1 MASNLSPAAFLYRSG
16 EERNFPFPDRP
27 QVRVGFDR
35 TNDVA
40 VPFEGV
46 SRRHA
51 RISFDGKAYWIEDLG
66 SSNGTFLNGRRL
78 VRKQRL
84 AHLDVVTLGRYA
96 DLIFVRRQIPRA
108 RATQS
113 GIQSA
118 WLLALDGPEA
128 GSRREIP
135 RGSITIGRSLASN
148 VVVDSHLV
156 SKSHARLE
164 RSGLQLVVI
173 DLQSSNAT
181 FVNGER
187 IDSKAL
193 ADGDEISLGGGRTYR
208 VRIDKGPIE
217 VGEESQ
223 ISAPTTAAK
232 PLLPTDWKTRIEWSP
247 EEKVVFDEFIKGSM
261 ERGKTVPRPAVDDKS
276 AAAKPSAAPPR
287 QTEAKATPA
296 EPVSKPPAPREV
308 SLPTP
313 PRPAAPRE
321 VSLPTPPRPAAPK
334 EVSLPAPPRP
344 AAPKEVSLPAPP
356 KPAAPKE
363 VSLPTPPRP
372 AAPREVLLP
381 TPKPTAPTASPA
393 PVSATPASSPE
404 PAKKPPAQPS
414 PPPSAPSARPAPAAQ
429 SVPSR
434 RVSLEGKTER
444 FAVGLGDHDV
454 GRLPQCSIYIQGP
467 QISRRHAV
475 LHVTAGAV
483 VVEDL
488 GSANGTFVNGKK
500 ITGQHPL
507 ANDDH
512 VQFGDTGFRVRI
524 G

>member
-1 MASNLSPAAFLYRSG
+1 MASDLSQAAFLYRSG

-35 TNDVA
+35 TNEVA

-51 RISFDGKAYWIEDLG
+51 RISFDGKSYWIEDLG

-84 AHLDVVTLGRYA
+84 AHLDVATLGRYA
-96 DLIFVRRQIPRA
+96 DLICVRRQVQTA
-108 RATQS
+108 RATRS
-113 GIQSA
+113 GIRSA
-118 WLLALDGPEA
+118 WLEAIDGPEA

-135 RGSITIGRSLASN
+135 RGSITIGRSPASN

-187 IDSKAL
+187 IDSAAL

-208 VRIDKGPIE
+208 VHIDKGPIE
-217 VGEESQ
+217 IGEESL
-223 ISAPTTAAK
+223 IAAPTTAAK
-232 PLLPTDWKTRIEWSP
+232 PVLPTDWKTRIEWSP
-247 EEKVVFDEFIKGSM
+247 EEKAVFDEVVKGSG

-276 AAAKPSAAPPR
+276 AAAKLPAAPPR
-287 QTEAKATPA
+287 QAEAKAAPA
-296 EPVSKPPAPREV
+296 EPVRKPAPREV
-308 SLPTP
+308 SLPTPPKPAAPREVSLPPPSRPAAPREVSLPPP

-321 VSLPTPPRPAAPK
+321 VSLPP
-334 EVSLPAPPRP
+334 
-344 AAPKEVSLPAPP
+344 PP
-356 KPAAPKE
+356 KPAAPSPSPPP
-363 VSLPTPPRP
+363 VS
-372 AAPREVLLP
+372 A
-381 TPKPTAPTASPA
+381 ASPA
-393 PVSATPASSPE
+393 ASSPE
-404 PAKKPPAQPS
+404 PAKKPPAPS
-414 PPPSAPSARPAPAAQ
+414 PPPPSAPSPRPAPATQ

-454 GRLPQCSIYIQGP
+454 GRLPQCPIYIQGP

-483 VVEDL
+483 VIEDL

-507 ANDDH
+507 VNDDH

-524 G
+524 S